1 MKTDPS
7 KESTELRRK
16 AKAKL
21 KAKGKSAPAVGAVET
36 QRLVEE
42 LQIHQEELEMQ
53 NEELTQLRAE
63 VEAAL
68 HQYTELYDFAPVG
81 YFTLG
86 KNGDIQKVNLN
97 GALALGMERAAL
109 MKRHLGQYVTDEYRN
124 DFNFLLQKVYASG
137 MNQTC
142 EVMLLKKDHDPF
154 WAQLEAVCSVNG
166 ETVQLVLVDISER
179 KQAEAALATEKR
191 RLADIIEGIRVGS
204 WEWNVQSGETVFN
217 ERWAEIIGYTL
228 NELAPISI
236 ETWTKFTHPDDLK
249 HSVELLERHFKGELD
264 YYEMEVRMRHK
275 NGHWIWVLDRGKVAT
290 RTEDGRPL
298 LMSGS
303 HQDITERKLAESK
316 YRGLVERLPFVV
328 YTNPLD
334 DPFSTNYVSPQIQSM
349 LGYSPQEW
357 LADPSFWTQTLPAED
372 LERVRAEGTRV
383 KASGESLDIEYR
395 MTTRDGREIWVRD
408 LFALIR
414 DSDGRPEFWQGTMI
428 DITERK
434 LAEEALH
441 ESEEQ
446 YRTLVEQLP
455 AIIYIDDNT
464 EVEGRTAYISPQI
477 ETILG
482 FTPQEWQVE
491 SPDLWSKQ
499 VHPDDLEQAHAG
511 YMRCFLY
518 GEAFDAEYRIHA
530 SDGRLLWF
538 RDQAVMLPNENG
550 KPHLIHGVIF
560 DITERKQAEE
570 TIREYA
576 ANLERRVEERTAEL
590 IRANRVKD
598 EFLANM
604 SHELRTPLNGIL
616 GFSESLLEGIRGP
629 LTDRQSAAVEII
641 QSSGRHL
648 LELINDVLD
657 VSKIE
662 AGKFEFHPEFVSVN
676 DICHSSLNFIKELAN
691 KKYIAV
697 EYSPSPEA
705 ASIVA
710 DPRRMK
716 QILVNLLN
724 NAVKF
729 TPEKGKVTLKV
740 QTDSERSQMRFS
752 VTDTGIGIAPDDLSK
767 LFKPFVQLDS
777 SLSRQY
783 EGTGLGLMLVQKLVE
798 MHSGE
803 VQVESA
809 AGSGS
814 CFTVILP
821 WIQEPEIQVDRRLSF
836 IDRRKKVDEVK
847 AAVRK
852 TGSIL
857 LAEDNED
864 NLTLIRD
871 YLEYKGYQMFT
882 ARNGNE
888 ALAMANELAPTLI
901 LMDVQ
906 MPQMDGL
913 EATRR
918 LRATPGFA
926 AVPIIMLTAF
936 AMPEDRERCLASGAN
951 EYLTKP
957 VDLKLLNQAIEK
969 YTGGISPEV
978 RTDQG

>member
-142 EVMLLKKDHDPF
+142 EVMLLKRDHDPF

-191 RLADIIEGIRVGS
+191 RLADIVEGIRVGS

-303 HQDITERKLAESK
+303 HQDITERKLAE
-316 YRGLVERLPFVV
+316 
-328 YTNPLD
+328 
-334 DPFSTNYVSPQIQSM
+334 
-349 LGYSPQEW
+349 
-357 LADPSFWTQTLPAED
+357 
-372 LERVRAEGTRV
+372 
-383 KASGESLDIEYR
+383 
-395 MTTRDGREIWVRD
+395 
-408 LFALIR
+408 
-414 DSDGRPEFWQGTMI
+414 
-428 DITERK
+428 
-434 LAEEALH
+434 EALH
-441 ESEEQ
+441 EGEEQ

-464 EVEGRTAYISPQI
+464 KVEGRTAYTSPQI

-499 VHPDDLEQAHAG
+499 VHPDDLERAHAG

-576 ANLERRVEERTAEL
+576 ANLERRVEQRTAEL